1 MGDMLIKVPMQHEP
15 KRKNRYFAHF
25 GTDIGIETWAIRKF
39 KRPSMKINKIEIPYM
54 NEQNYVAGRYT
65 WDSVNVTFL
74 DPKLPFFLTNS
85 HGMGSFTC
93 RIHNWSYGLCCWL

>member
-39 KRPSMKINKIEIPYM
+39 KRP
-54 NEQNYVAGRYT
+54 
-65 WDSVNVTFL
+65 
-74 DPKLPFFLTNS
+74 
-85 HGMGSFTC
+85 
-93 RIHNWSYGLCCWL
+93 